1 MLERPRDYLQ
11 DLVDLGCKPDHLY
24 TVKYNPLTHRVDV
37 SGSVN
42 LYRQGL
48 TRLPFAFG
56 SVGENFWCSDN
67 QLNSLEGAPSKVGG
81 NFGCSYNRLTS
92 LEGVP
97 REVGGNLWCYGNR
110 LVSLEGAPSK
120 VGADFGCSA
129 DGLEDVS
136 ALKHCKI
143 GGQLYLL
150 GPKADQERVKKM
162 LRDQRYKGRIE

>member
-1 MLERPRDYLQ
+1 MLERRDYLQ
-11 DLVDLGCKPDHLY
+11 ELVDLGCDPEDLG
-24 TVKYNPLTHRVDV
+24 TVTYNPVTRKVDV
-37 SGSVN
+37 SGSVHLN
-42 LYRQGL
+42 EQDL

-56 SVGENFWCSDN
+56 KVGRDFWCSDN

-81 NFGCSYNRLTS
+81 NFYCSYNRLTS

-120 VGADFGCSA
+120 VGADFVCSA
-129 DGLEDVS
+129 DDLQDVS
-136 ALKHCKI
+136 ALKRCKI
-143 GGQLYLL
+143 EGTLYLH

-162 LRDQRYKGRIE
+162 LRTQGYKGRIE